1 LSTKQKEQ
9 DKLQRDKEAK
19 AQKQLKLEK
28 KKIRDSVE
36 FPFKMLFNVSALVG
50 ILAFFIRY
58 FAQSQELINALT
70 NGFIVFSTIYL
81 GFGIILLIVI
91 LVMADN
97 RKKEQ
102 LEKKRQLEE
111 QRNHE
116 NEQRLADQE
125 RIDEE
130 MKRYRNSQESA
141 NPDILDETANITG

>member
-1 LSTKQKEQ
+1 MKTQQKEQ
-9 DKLQRDKEAK
+9 DKIQKEKEAK
-19 AQKQLKLEK
+19 ASKQLKVERRR
-28 KKIRDSVE
+28 IRDSVE

-50 ILAFFIRY
+50 ILAFFIK
-58 FAQSQELINALT
+58 FFTQSQELINALT

-102 LEKKRQLEE
+102 LEKKRQLDE
-111 QRNHE
+111 QRMQE
-116 NEQRLADQE
+116 NEHRMADQE

-130 MKRYRNSQESA
+130 MRRYRNSQESQ
-141 NPDILDETANITG
+141 NTDILGEAANITG